1 MKYFQLSVI
10 LFFCLVTS
18 SQVWSKHI
26 IGGDMQYTCMGN
38 GVYRVTLKIYR
49 DCRPQQQAASLDG
62 TANDRE
68 GGAFIAIYRGRGV
81 NLQIVDRLT
90 VPLMEQQFVSAPD
103 YPCLIPPDNLC
114 VEEGTYQFDF
124 QIDDW
129 PSDNPYHIVY
139 QRCCR
144 NNTIT
149 NIVDPGDVGATY
161 EITITPE
168 SQAVCNNSPV
178 FKEFPPTVVCVDADI
193 SFDHSAIDE
202 EGDSLVYSFCHPL
215 IGGGLAGGP
224 DDVNGNP
231 YACNGVRP
239 SPACPPPFDRVTFK
253 SPYTYDAPMAGSPLV
268 SLDAVTG
275 LISGS
280 PMVIGQFVMAVCV
293 QEYRDGVLL
302 SEIKRDF
309 QFNVADCDPT
319 VFAQVKSDARVGE
332 KSFVI
337 NSCGNN
343 TVLFENESQLEQFI
357 STYRWDFMINGSL
370 QQFSTRDA
378 EVTFPGVG
386 EYRGVMMVNPG
397 LDCGDTADVFV
408 NLYPSINADFSFDY
422 DTCTA
427 GFTTF
432 TDLSE
437 TGGDRL
443 TDWKWSFGEGGTSEM
458 ANPRYKYP
466 IPGDHQVTLTVRDN
480 NECVD
485 SITYPIA
492 YFPVP
497 EIIVVEPT
505 SFVGCSPGTVTF
517 QNLSS
522 PIDSTYTI
530 DWDFGD
536 GGSSGKVSPT
546 HVFETP
552 GRFSV
557 SVDITSP
564 IGCNI
569 SQSFDSW
576 IEIKP
581 SPTSEFIFTPEEPSS
596 FRPTVEFFNQ
606 SFNYVG
612 QEWIFGTEGRSLE
625 VDPVH
630 TFSDTGRYEVGL
642 VAIHENGCRD
652 TSIQIIDILPLVT
665 YHMPNAFTPNGDGQN
680 DIFKGKGFTDG
691 IRDFQLTIWDRW
703 GGLLFE
709 TDNPE
714 EAWTGARNNTG
725 EILPNGVYVY
735 QVKYVD
741 PRGEP
746 VAYRGFATLIK

>member
-1 MKYFQLSVI
+1 
-10 LFFCLVTS
+10 
-18 SQVWSKHI
+18 
-26 IGGDMQYTCMGN
+26 MQYTCLGN

-49 DCRPQQQAASLDG
+49 DCRPQEQAASLDG
-62 TANDRE
+62 ASNDPQ

-81 NLQIVDRLT
+81 NLQIVERLT
-90 VPLMEQQFVSAPD
+90 VPLVGQQFVSAPD

-114 VEEGTYQFDF
+114 VEEGTYEFDF
-124 QIDDW
+124 EIDNW
-129 PSDNPYHIVY
+129 PSTDPYHIVY

-161 EITITPE
+161 EISISPE
-168 SQAVCNNSPV
+168 SQALCNNSPV
-178 FKEFPPTVVCVDADI
+178 FKGFPPTVVCVDADI

-224 DDVNGNP
+224 DDITGNP
-231 YACNGVRP
+231 FSCNGVRP
-239 SPACPPPFDRVTFK
+239 GPPCPPPFDRVTFK
-253 SPYTYDAPMAGSPLV
+253 SPYTYDAPMEGSPVV
-268 SLDAVTG
+268 SLDAETG

-370 QQFSTRDA
+370 QQFNTRDA

-458 ANPRYKYP
+458 SNPRYRYP

-505 SFVGCSPGTVTF
+505 SFVGCSPGVVTF

-536 GGSSGKVSPT
+536 GGSSGRVSPT
-546 HVFETP
+546 HTFETP

-557 SVDITSP
+557 AVDITSP

-569 SQSFDSW
+569 SESFDSW

-581 SPTSEFIFTPEEPSS
+581 SPTSEFTFSPEEPSS

-606 SFNYVG
+606 SFDFVG
-612 QEWIFGTEGRSLE
+612 QEWIFGMEGRSLE
-625 VDPVH
+625 VNPVH
-630 TFSDTGRYEVGL
+630 TFSDTGRYEVAL

-680 DIFKGKGFTDG
+680 DVFRGKGFTDG

-725 EILPNGVYVY
+725 EVLPNGVYVY